1 MGLIFFLFLLL
12 FSIFVYVNEFTGAG
26 ALYAPACSCEKQEGY
41 RPTHI
46 NIVLSAFEIVFY
58 SVKLQQ
64 RGQAMTAEESTGC

>member
-1 MGLIFFLFLLL
+1 VLH
-12 FSIFVYVNEFTGAG
+12 
-26 ALYAPACSCEKQEGY
+26 APACSCEKQKGY